1 MATNQKP
8 TPYNDFMNKQKLFR
22 LNRLLSSKK
31 VIIIIMI
38 AIPFVLLICREYL
51 LYLAERC
58 TVFDERYICNGYGGK

>member
-31 VIIIIMI
+31 VII
-38 AIPFVLLICREYL
+38 CREYL